1 MISTNDLTTSAANLR
16 IDTDSSAALSQN
28 VLTGSSALV
37 LVPGTVN
44 YFYNVEGKRLAE
56 ALTNLGCQATLSTL
70 DSYAERKYDWC
81 FLFNLY
87 EIDFAY
93 RDRSGFLRQ
102 IQKLKSSCNFVIPAL
117 LESVQTKWF
126 NDSIQIMAEAQLRT
140 ILDLGFENQQALL
153 PDSSHYEYRSLFNGL
168 TKAERLSA
176 KSLPSEISASERP
189 IPWAFVGQATGERLR
204 LVERLVQEYDPA
216 GFVYLVRHVPYQ
228 ENGPHLGGQ
237 QLNRVLQSTRYKI
250 WCSHHPY
257 YYLESIRF
265 RLALTNGCVP
275 VKIIAGSQN
284 ANPAAPFSSLI
295 FSEMDWIDRL
305 RALDFETARRDFVAQ
320 FLSLPS
326 LESSVSALLSKWGT
340 KS

>member
-1 MISTNDLTTSAANLR
+1 
-16 IDTDSSAALSQN
+16 
-28 VLTGSSALV
+28 VLI
-37 LVPGTVN
+37 PGTVN

-56 ALTNLGCQATLSTL
+56 ALTNLGCQATLGTL
-70 DSYAERKYDWC
+70 DSYVERKYDWC

-93 RDRSGFLRQ
+93 RDRPGFLRE

-126 NDSIQIMAEAQLRT
+126 NDSIQIMTEADLHT

-153 PDSSHYEYRSLFNGL
+153 SDSSQYEYCSLFNGL
-168 TKAERLSA
+168 TNGERQSVQSSPSA
-176 KSLPSEISASERP
+176 ISPIERP
-189 IPWAFVGQATGERLR
+189 IPWTFVGQATGERLR

-228 ENGPHLGGQ
+228 ENGPHLNGQ
-237 QLNRVLQSTRYKI
+237 QLNRVLQRTRYKI

-265 RLALTNGCVP
+265 RLALANGCVP
-275 VKIIAGSQN
+275 VKITAGTQN
-284 ANPAAPFSSLI
+284 ASPAAPFSSII
-295 FSEMDWIDRL
+295 FNEIEWIDRL
-305 RALDFETARRDFVAQ
+305 RALDFETARQDFVAQ
-320 FLSLPS
+320 FLALPS
-326 LESSVSALLSKWGT
+326 LESSVSDLLCKWGT